1 MNSTTLTTPNFAA
14 TPGPNQTPTLKLII
28 FKLKAEAD
36 PNAALEPISLYL
48 GVPIEQVARIVRYG
62 AVHGSGQTLAGVATV
77 GEQQVTILDLR
88 QTVFC
93 VPSQQTNFLVILKS
107 AAAELI
113 GIPVAQSPALVDV
126 PIADLRI
133 LPATYRQLDTLGMAS
148 HVSVAETEEEG
159 RQTIFLLDLE
169 KVLALVTAR

>member
-1 MNSTTLTTPNFAA
+1 MNPTTLMTTNSAA

-28 FKLKAEAD
+28 FKLKAEAE
-36 PNAALEPISLYL
+36 PNTALAPISLYL
-48 GVPIEQVARIVRYG
+48 GVRIEQVAQIVRHG

-88 QTVFC
+88 QTVFR
-93 VPSQQTNFLVILKS
+93 VPSQQTNFLVILKG

-126 PIADLRI
+126 PIADLRV
-133 LPATYRQLDTLGMAS
+133 LPDTYRQLDTLGMAS
-148 HVSVAETEEEG
+148 HVCLVETEEEG

-169 KVLALVTAR
+169 KALALVTAR